1 MFLVR
6 KMNIDITRLKSGL
19 DDYINIDEVYT
30 FSKEELKDTEI
41 IKLDDVKIT
50 GDILKNSIDEYIID
64 IEVSGTMVLPCAL
77 TLKPVNHNFF
87 TKIEGNLEKLYEE
100 IGKKYENNQKS
111 IDILP
116 IIWENILMEIP
127 IRVISDDL
135 ESFEIKGDGWEII
148 TDEED

>member
-1 MFLVR
+1 MD
-6 KMNIDITRLKSGL
+6 IDITRLKSGL
-19 DDYINIDEVYT
+19 DDYINIDEVYS
-30 FSKEELKDTEI
+30 FSKEELDGTDI
-41 IKLDDVKIT
+41 IKLDDVSIT

-64 IEVSGTMVLPCAL
+64 IDVSGVMVLPCAV
-77 TLKPVNHNFF
+77 TLKPVNYKFS
-87 TKIEGNLEKLYEE
+87 TKFSGNLENLYEE

-127 IRVISDDL
+127 IRVVSDELND
-135 ESFEIKGDGWEII
+135 FEIKGNGWELI